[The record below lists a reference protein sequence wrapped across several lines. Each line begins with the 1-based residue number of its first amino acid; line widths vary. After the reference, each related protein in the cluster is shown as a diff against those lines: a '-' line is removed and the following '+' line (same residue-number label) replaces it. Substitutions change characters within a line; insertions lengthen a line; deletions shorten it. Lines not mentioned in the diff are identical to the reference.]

1 MPHLQTF
8 LIDSVSAVTEEMRGQ
23 IVVTGSHGGIS
34 AAHLA
39 LAHPLALVVFN
50 DAGVGLDNA
59 GIRSLEILQAHGVA
73 ACTVSHLSARIGE
86 AESTL
91 HTGQISHA
99 NPLAQ
104 AAGIAS
110 GQMCSD
116 AISFFAKPLLDRGI
130 VRE

>member
-1 MPHLQTF
+1 MQTF

-23 IVVTGSHGGIS
+23 IVVTGSHGGVS

-39 LAHPLALVVFN
+39 LAHPPALVVFN

-59 GIRSLEILQAHGVA
+59 GIRSLEILQTRGVA

-91 HTGQISHA
+91 RTGHISHA
-99 NPLAQ
+99 NVLAQ
-104 AAGIAS
+104 AGGIAV
-110 GQMCSD
+110 GQTCVD
-116 AISFFAKPLLDRGI
+116 AISFFVKTSH
-130 VRE
+130 